1 MARRESRQNLP
12 VIRSISPHVGETVHD
27 KSGVQRPDVANE
39 HRMNTYEP
47 RFVPREHRQQYRQY
61 EAQRNHD
68 DLVIPA
74 MR

>member
-1 MARRESRQNLP
+1 M
-12 VIRSISPHVGETVHD
+12 GETVHD

-47 RFVPREHRQQYRQY
+47 RFTPREHRQQYRQY